1 MFFRTKGVNR
11 EGRAAALSVINLPT
25 PPCSSAT
32 RIRYEAQG
40 NILPRLEA
48 ETSNLDRSAAD
59 VEASQTSQV
68 QLVPS
73 CDLALLHTPFAPLRT
88 EDAD

>member
-1 MFFRTKGVNR
+1 MFFRTKGVTR
-11 EGRAAALSVINLPT
+11 KRRAAALSVINLPT
-25 PPCSSAT
+25 PRCSSAT
-32 RIRYEAQG
+32 RIRYEAPG
-40 NILPRLEA
+40 NSLPRLEA

-68 QLVPS
+68 QLVLS
-73 CDLALLHTPFAPLRT
+73 RDLAPLHAPFAPLRT

>member
-1 MFFRTKGVNR
+1 MFFETKGVSLKR
-11 EGRAAALSVINLPT
+11 RAAALSVINLPT
-25 PPCSSAT
+25 PQCSPAT
-32 RIRYEAQG
+32 RILHEPQE

-59 VEASQTSQV
+59 VEALETSQV

-73 CDLALLHTPFAPLRT
+73 CGLALLHTPFAPLRT